1 MNMRFGRFLL
11 LPILTILPLA
21 LLAQV
26 PNLHPQQTFTP
37 EPIVSF
43 SLELTGAVPPYY
55 SISVES
61 TGKAAYRSS
70 PVPGD
75 MAGDPYITK
84 FVVSQLARARVF
96 ELAKKLH
103 YFKGDYEYH
112 KGRLA
117 NTGVKTLY
125 YTDEKTNNST
135 TYNYSSNQDIQE
147 LTRLFQGISTTMEF
161 GRRLSYYYDHQKLG
175 LDEELKRM
183 DQMAQEGALAELQAV
198 APILQKIAG
207 DSQVMHIDQQHA
219 QHLLQMGSAG
229 SAGSGRR

>member
-1 MNMRFGRFLL
+1 MQAGRVTVVAVLL
-11 LPILTILPLA
+11 ALPLA

-26 PNLHPQQTFTP
+26 PDLHPQQAFTP

-75 MAGDPYITK
+75 MEGDPYITK
-84 FVVSQLARARVF
+84 FVVSEPVRTRIF
-96 ELAKKLH
+96 ELARKLH
-103 YFKGDYEYH
+103 SFKGDFDYR
-112 KGRLA
+112 KGRVA

-125 YTDEKTNNST
+125 YTDQKTNNST

-147 LTRLFQGISTTMEF
+147 LTRLFQGISTTLEF

-175 LDEELKRM
+175 LDDELKRM
-183 DQMAQEGALAELQAV
+183 DEMAEQGELSELQAV
-198 APILQKIAG
+198 APILRKIAG
-207 DSQVMHIDQQHA
+207 DPQVMHIDQEHA
-219 QHLLQMGSAG
+219 RRLLQMASSGS
-229 SAGSGRR
+229 RRR

>member
-1 MNMRFGRFLL
+1 MQVGRSTLLPLL
-11 LPILTILPLA
+11 LVFALA
-21 LLAQV
+21 LVAQV
-26 PNLHPQQTFTP
+26 PNLHPEQTFTP

-43 SLELTGAVPPYY
+43 SLEFSGAIPPYY

-61 TGKAAYRSS
+61 TGKSAYRSS

-84 FVVSQLARARVF
+84 FVVSEPARNRIF
-96 ELAKKLH
+96 GLAKKLH

-117 NTGVKTLY
+117 NTGIKTLY
-125 YTDEKTNNST
+125 YTDEKRNNST
-135 TYNYSSNQDIQE
+135 EYNYSSNQDIQE

-161 GRRLSYYYDHQKLG
+161 GRRLTYYYDHQKLG

-183 DQMAQEGALAELQAV
+183 DQMAQEGGLEELQAV
-198 APILQKIAG
+198 APILQKIAA
-207 DSQVMHIDQQHA
+207 DPQVMHIDQQHA
-219 QHLLQMGSAG
+219 QRLLQMASAG
-229 SAGSGRR
+229 PRRR

>member
-1 MNMRFGRFLL
+1 MRIGRRIAIFLVAFF
-11 LPILTILPLA
+11 PFA

-26 PNLHPQQTFTP
+26 PDLHPQRTFSP

-43 SLELTGAVPPYY
+43 SLELSGAVPPYY

-75 MAGDPYITK
+75 MEGDPYITK
-84 FVVSQLARARVF
+84 FVISQPTRTRIF
-96 ELAKKLH
+96 ELAKKLR

-117 NTGVKTLY
+117 NTGSKTLY

-135 TYNYSSNQDIQE
+135 TYNYSSNQDVQE

-161 GRRLSYYYDHQKLG
+161 GRRLQYYYDHQKLG
-175 LDEELKRM
+175 LDDELKRM
-183 DQMAQEGALAELQAV
+183 DQMAEEGSLDELQAV
-198 APILQKIAG
+198 APILQRIAG
-207 DSQVMHIDQQHA
+207 DPQVMHIDQEHA
-219 QHLLQMGSAG
+219 RHLLQLASAG
-229 SAGSGRR
+229 RQH

>member
-1 MNMRFGRFLL
+1 MQAGRVTVVSVLL
-11 LPILTILPLA
+11 ALPLA

-26 PNLHPQQTFTP
+26 PDLHPQQTFTP

-75 MAGDPYITK
+75 MEGDPYITK
-84 FVVSQLARARVF
+84 FVVSELGRTRIF
-96 ELAKKLH
+96 ELARKLH
-103 YFKGDYEYH
+103 YFKGDFDYR
-112 KGRLA
+112 KGRVA
-117 NTGVKTLY
+117 NTGIKTLY
-125 YTDEKTNNST
+125 YTDQKTNNST

-147 LTRLFQGISTTMEF
+147 LTRLFQGISTTLEF

-175 LDEELKRM
+175 LDDELKRM
-183 DQMAQEGALAELQAV
+183 DEMAEQGELSELQAV
-198 APILQKIAG
+198 VPILQKIAG
-207 DSQVMHIDQQHA
+207 DPQVMHIDQEHA
-219 QHLLQMGSAG
+219 RRLLQMAASGS
-229 SAGSGRR
+229 RRR

>member
-1 MNMRFGRFLL
+1 MRSGRLMSLAIFLAL
-11 LPILTILPLA
+11 SST
-21 LLAQV
+21 LLAQI
-26 PNLHPQQTFTP
+26 PNLHPEQKFTP

-61 TGKAAYRSS
+61 TGNAAYRSS

-75 MAGDPYITK
+75 VEGDPYLTK
-84 FVVSQLARARVF
+84 FVVSESARASIF
-96 ELAKKLH
+96 GLAKKLH
-103 YFKGDYEYH
+103 YFKGDFDYH
-112 KGRLA
+112 KRRLA
-117 NTGVKTLY
+117 NTGIKTLY
-125 YTDEKTNNST
+125 YTDEKTNNAT

-161 GRRLSYYYDHQKLG
+161 GRRLSYYYNHQKLG
-175 LDEELKRM
+175 LDDELKRM
-183 DQMAQEGALAELQAV
+183 DEMAQEGALDELQAV

-207 DSQVMHIDQQHA
+207 DPQVMHIDQQHA

-229 SAGSGRR
+229 AKSR